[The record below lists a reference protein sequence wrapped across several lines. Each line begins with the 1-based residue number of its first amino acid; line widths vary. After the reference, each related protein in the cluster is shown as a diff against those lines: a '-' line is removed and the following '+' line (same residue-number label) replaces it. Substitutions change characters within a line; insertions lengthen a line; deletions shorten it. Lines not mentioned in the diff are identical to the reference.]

1 MSPQSADRRRHRP
14 GQGAN
19 HPRTTELHPG
29 GSSDEQVGGVY
40 IKQAA
45 RFVGVSPAT
54 IRAWERQGL
63 VAPKRTQAGYR
74 VYSQA
79 DIRRL
84 RRVRDLFQAGGLNGA
99 GVRHVLH
106 LSGEDLLT
114 HGGADPSDSPL
125 VGRRIRQLRTRMRIS
140 VRELAARTDLSPSYV
155 SSIERSLSRPSIASL
170 QKLAAG
176 LGINLSQMLDE
187 RPEAYS
193 QEVVVRP
200 HERRR
205 LQLDE
210 PGIVLEQLAV
220 VEQDLEPS
228 MMRIAPD
235 AGSGEAYSHD
245 GEEFIFVLEG
255 KFEIT
260 LDETHEYLLESGD
273 AITFRSRR
281 PHRWRN
287 PGESETLLI
296 WVNTPPT
303 F

>member
-1 MSPQSADRRRHRP
+1 
-14 GQGAN
+14 
-19 HPRTTELHPG
+19 
-29 GSSDEQVGGVY
+29 
-40 IKQAA
+40 
-45 RFVGVSPAT
+45 
-54 IRAWERQGL
+54 
-63 VAPKRTQAGYR
+63 
-74 VYSQA
+74 
-79 DIRRL
+79 
-84 RRVRDLFQAGGLNGA
+84 
-99 GVRHVLH
+99 
-106 LSGEDLLT
+106 
-114 HGGADPSDSPL
+114 
-125 VGRRIRQLRTRMRIS
+125 MRIS